1 MYSLRRSELQLAAV
15 CLSLLLIVAAIA
27 IGVTQCQRDEER
39 ADVLTTEER
48 KALCILCTHSFS
60 NTVISFR
67 P

>member
-48 KALCILCTHSFS
+48 KALSEAAKSIERTEKS
-60 NTVISFR
+60 
-67 P
+67 

>member
-39 ADVLTTEER
+39 ADDVVWEWGYLAFILT
-48 KALCILCTHSFS
+48 
-60 NTVISFR
+60 
-67 P
+67 